1 MAGIFNRNH
10 LITLHNILILFIFT
24 SAPALYADTS
34 LEEKIKDLENR
45 IKSLEKVV
53 YEHKVT
59 ETAEF
64 KERKEKFDEESYSK
78 KIKLYDLEAKYME
91 SLLDGKVPGVTF
103 KLKNEGDKSLS
114 RVEVTVYFLDKDN
127 NSIYEE
133 SFYPVNT
140 EGMFSDSKPL
150 KPNYVWRMERGK
162 FYSAKS
168 APDEWKSGNAKA
180 EVTSVKFLKD
190 Q

>member
-1 MAGIFNRNH
+1 MTSIFNPKQVLNSCKTII
-10 LITLHNILILFIFT
+10 LSILTL
-24 SAPALYADTS
+24 APAVYADTN

-53 YEHKVT
+53 FVDKVT
-59 ETAEF
+59 ETSEF
-64 KERKEKFDEESYSK
+64 KERKDKFDTESYIE

-103 KLKNEGDKSLS
+103 KLKNEGDKTLS
-114 RVEVTVYFLDKDN
+114 RVEVTVYFLDKDD

-168 APDEWKSGNAKA
+168 APDEWKSGNTKA
-180 EVTSVKFLKD
+180 EVTSVKFSKD